1 MLDWDGIREIV
12 ALVDT
17 FLVVVG
23 NPKGNGGVGDEG
35 VTNSIGFGDSS
46 TVSEDESRS
55 DANQSRVVQDSVY
68 LVVPSPPSQER
79 SIVEP
84 GMSSEENSLVNWILG

>member
-1 MLDWDGIREIV
+1 MVSTSFNSKIEIK
-12 ALVDT
+12 T
-17 FLVVVG
+17 Y
-23 NPKGNGGVGDEG
+23 
-35 VTNSIGFGDSS
+35 
-46 TVSEDESRS
+46 S